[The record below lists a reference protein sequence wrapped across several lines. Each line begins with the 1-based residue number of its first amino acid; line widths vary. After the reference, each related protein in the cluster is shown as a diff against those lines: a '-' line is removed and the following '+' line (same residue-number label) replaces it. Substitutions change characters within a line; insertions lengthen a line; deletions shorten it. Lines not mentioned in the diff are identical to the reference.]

1 MERIINAERLY
12 SNIKELLEKQNDI
25 KEVRKQLG
33 IIHLRILQRDVMK
46 RTKERDCAKE
56 LVVYNKIAFYLL
68 TKLTNFEYDEAV
80 YFEGMEIAAFCFEVL
95 FKTKMYEPQ
104 EEVEYGVFSS
114 ICYALA
120 ENQANSIIMAN
131 KVLENYEEY
140 CITGKY
146 IYLYTLFLAR
156 KFKKISRM
164 VVADDTVI
172 KEIVSFSKSMIYR
185 NEKKNYLSG
194 LEDVLFQLRDE
205 ESEDYYM
212 FRLIYLVAKRM
223 DICSIRNLLIDNSEL
238 VDYIDV
244 LTQKE
249 IRNVFELWQSQKF
262 LFDAM
267 EQIKETED
275 IFFLSLPTSAGKTL
289 VSELI
294 LYKFLSYKRGIA
306 IYIVPTI
313 ALTNEIEN
321 SFIRRFRKVGINV
334 IKELEYDDES
344 NIAQPAIL
352 ILTPEKLDLLVRK
365 QPEVLEELECIV
377 FDEFHKI
384 SDGQRGWL
392 EETLIAWFVF
402 HMNTYNYKIVMMSAI
417 VDGLKDSLSNIK
429 ATIYDNKWTP
439 SKKMYGMFYLSED
452 NKKVYGNNVKKD
464 DEIAEEYNLRIKYD
478 FKLVA
483 DIPNIFQRKT
493 FGKKRSD
500 GKDTKRSDTKYD
512 LCWKAVNSFEEDTIL
527 VYFYA
532 KKDIKSFISK
542 CEKYRDKDTDSRLE
556 SLKLNIA
563 RQLGSEHMLV
573 KALDYKVGFHDGDLP
588 EDVRS
593 VIESAYKNKLIDVLA
608 CTTTLADGVNLPVS
622 TLVVGTYSNYDNN
635 RRLDLGDYKN
645 IVGRIGR
652 ALIDTEGKIFLIK
665 YPEIYKQ
672 EDVQRLNE
680 YYYGERITNSLE
692 SAFDGIKDDLL
703 VDVES
708 CAYKEMDKER
718 RNIKSMIE
726 RIQIFVFSLYEEM
739 QESNIVEF
747 EEAYNKAFFL
757 KHSAKTDEIM
767 NNYVSKYYKLA
778 CEIPYDFLQKCNKT
792 GVSYETNAVLVG
804 LAQEVGDFEDVYDI
818 LSEDVYLKL
827 LECNEFL
834 PEDNSVQHYNALVTW
849 LEGGSYKELRDK
861 YFVEDDVQNSTE
873 RCTKYIRR
881 MFQYIVPWALSA
893 LLVYMDEKTDSYSVM
908 TYLIRC
914 VKYGTL
920 EENVVVLCES
930 GIKSR
935 ELAIDLNKL
944 YEDDTSEEAEISN
957 WVVNVQKEKLEKS
970 FGNKFDRYILEQVA
984 KYRSI
989 KREVSHY
996 FERSRVII
1004 CPVRGVQY
1012 YDYFH
1017 LGSDY
1022 FENNKNVVLVQDTNN
1037 EYDMYAVKVM
1047 TNNGEFMLGHIP
1059 MTCSEEVFD
1068 LIESGYQLKCEI
1080 YEMKEKSLKI
1090 RVEKV
1095 GLLL

>member
-1 MERIINAERLY
+1 MERIVNVEHLY
-12 SNIKELLEKQNDI
+12 SNIKELLEKQSDI
-25 KEVRKQLG
+25 KDVRKQLG
-33 IIHLRILQRDVMK
+33 IIHLKILQRDVMK
-46 RTKERDCAKE
+46 QTKERDCTKE

-95 FKTKMYEPQ
+95 FKTKMYELQ

-114 ICYALA
+114 ICYGLA

-131 KVLENYEEY
+131 KVLDNYEEC
-140 CITGKY
+140 CITRKY

-164 VVADDTVI
+164 VVVDDTVI
-172 KEIVSFSKSMIYR
+172 KEIVRFSKSMIYR

-267 EQIKETED
+267 EQIRGTEN

-334 IKELEYDDES
+334 IKELEYDES

-365 QPEVLEELECIV
+365 QPKILEELECIV

-402 HMNTYNYKIVMMSAI
+402 HMNIYNYKIVMMSAI

-429 ATIYDNKWTP
+429 ATIYDKKWTP
-439 SKKMYGMFYLSED
+439 SKKLYGMFYLPED
-452 NKKVYGNNVKKD
+452 NKKVYGNNSVKKD
-464 DEIAEEYNLRIKYD
+464 EEISEEYCLKIKYD
-478 FKLVA
+478 FELVA
-483 DIPNIFQRKT
+483 TLPNVFQRKT
-493 FGKKRSD
+493 FGKKRGE
-500 GKDTKRSDTKYD
+500 GKDSKRSDTKYD
-512 LCWKAVNSFEEDTIL
+512 LCWKAVNSFNEDTIL

-532 KKDIKSFISK
+532 KRDIKSFISK
-542 CEKYRDKDTDSRLE
+542 CEKYRDIDTDSRLE

-665 YPEIYKQ
+665 YPEIYKE
-672 EDVQRLNE
+672 EDVQQFNE
-680 YYYGERITNSLE
+680 YYYGERIANSLE
-692 SAFDGIKDDLL
+692 SAFDGIKEDLL

-708 CAYKEMDKER
+708 YAYKEMDKER

-747 EEAYNKAFFL
+747 EEAYNRAFFL

-767 NNYVSKYYKLA
+767 NKYVSKYYKLA
-778 CEIPYDFLQKCNKT
+778 CKIPYEFLQKCNKT

-834 PEDNSVQHYNALVTW
+834 PEDNSVQHYNALMTW

-893 LLVYMDEKTDSYSVM
+893 LLVYMDEKAGSYSVM

-914 VKYGTL
+914 IKYGTL

-944 YEDDTSEEAEISN
+944 YEDDMSEEAEISN
-957 WVVNVQKEKLEKS
+957 WVVNVQKEKLEKL

-996 FERSRVII
+996 FERSRAII

-1017 LGSDY
+1017 LGSEY

-1068 LIESGYQLKCEI
+1068 LIESGYQLKSEI

-1095 GLLL
+1095 GLHL

>member
-1 MERIINAERLY
+1 MERIVNAEHLY
-12 SNIKELLEKQNDI
+12 SNIKELLEAQRDV
-25 KEVRKQLG
+25 EDVRKQLG
-33 IIHLRILQRDVMK
+33 IIHLRILQRDVLK
-46 RTKERDCAKE
+46 RTEERDCSKE

-80 YFEGMEIAAFCFEVL
+80 YLEGMEIAAFCFEVL
-95 FKTKMYEPQ
+95 FKSKMYVPQ
-104 EEVEYGVFSS
+104 EEIEYGIFSS
-114 ICYALA
+114 ICYTLA
-120 ENQANSIIMAN
+120 ENQANSIIIAN
-131 KVLENYEEY
+131 KIIENYEE
-140 CITGKY
+140 CCKTGKY
-146 IYLYTLFLAR
+146 LYLYACFLAR
-156 KFKKISRM
+156 KYKEISRM
-164 VVADDTVI
+164 TVTDDTLI
-172 KEIVSFSKSMIYR
+172 KEIVLFSKSMIYR
-185 NEKKNYLSG
+185 NEEKDYLRG
-194 LEDVLFQLRDE
+194 LKDVLFQLRDE
-205 ESEDYYM
+205 QSEDYYM

-223 DICSIRNLLIDNSEL
+223 DTYSIRNLLNDNSDL

-262 LFDAM
+262 LFEAL
-267 EQIKETED
+267 EQIRETDD

-334 IKELEYDDES
+334 IKELEYDEES

-365 QPEVLEELECIV
+365 QPEILEELECIV

-392 EETLIAWFVF
+392 EETLIAWFVL
-402 HMNTYNYKIVMMSAI
+402 HMNIYNYKIVMMSAI

-429 ATIYDNKWTP
+429 ATIYDKKWTP
-439 SKKMYGMFYLSED
+439 SKKLYGMFYLPEE
-452 NKKVYGNNVKKD
+452 NKKVYGNNSVKQ
-464 DEIAEEYNLRIKYD
+464 DEEIVEEYCLKIKYD

-483 DIPNIFQRKT
+483 TLPNVFQRKT
-493 FGKKRSD
+493 FGKKRVD

-512 LCWKAVNSFEEDTIL
+512 LCWKAVNTFEEDTIL

-542 CEKYRDKDTDSRLE
+542 CEKYRDIDTDSRLE
-556 SLKLNIA
+556 SLKHNIA

-622 TLVVGTYSNYDNN
+622 TLIVGTFSNFDNN

-665 YPEIYKQ
+665 YPEVYKE
-672 EDVQRLNE
+672 EDVQQFNK

-692 SAFDGIKDDLL
+692 SAFDGIEGDLL
-703 VDVES
+703 IDVES

-739 QESNIVEF
+739 QDSNIVEF
-747 EEAYNKAFFL
+747 EEAYSKAFFL
-757 KHSAKTDEIM
+757 KHSANTDEIM
-767 NNYVSKYYKLA
+767 NKYVSKYYRLA
-778 CEIPYDFLQKCNKT
+778 CEIPYEFLQKCNKT

-804 LAQEVGDFEDVYDI
+804 LAEEVGDFEDVYDI
-818 LSEDVYLKL
+818 LSENVYLKL

-834 PEDNSVQHYNALVTW
+834 PEDESVQHYNALMTW
-849 LEGGSYKELRDK
+849 LEGGSYRELRDK

-893 LLVYMDEKTDSYSVM
+893 LLVYMDEKTDSYRVM

-914 VKYGTL
+914 VKYGSL
-920 EENVVVLCES
+920 EEDVVALCES

-944 YEDDTSEEAEISN
+944 YVDDSSQDSEISE
-957 WVVNVQKEKLEKS
+957 WVVNVQKERLEKS

-996 FERSRVII
+996 FEKSRAII

-1012 YDYFH
+1012 YSYFS
-1017 LGSDY
+1017 LGSNY
-1022 FENNKNVVLVQDTNN
+1022 FEENKKVVLLQDMNN
-1037 EYDMYAVKVM
+1037 EYDMYAVKVL
-1047 TNNGEFMLGHIP
+1047 TSDGKFMLGHIP

-1080 YEMKEKSLKI
+1080 HEMKEKSLKI

-1095 GLLL
+1095 GL

>member
-1 MERIINAERLY
+1 MERIVNAEHLY
-12 SNIKELLEKQNDI
+12 SNIKELLEEQRDI
-25 KEVRKQLG
+25 DDVRKQLG
-33 IIHLRILQRDVMK
+33 IIHLRILQRDVLK
-46 RTKERDCAKE
+46 RTKEGNCIKE
-56 LVVYNKIAFYLL
+56 LAVYNKIAFYLL
-68 TKLTNFEYDEAV
+68 TKLTNFEYDEEV
-80 YFEGMEIAAFCFEVL
+80 YLEGMEIAAFCFEVL
-95 FKTKMYEPQ
+95 FKTKMYEAQ
-104 EEVEYGVFSS
+104 EEVEYGIFSS
-114 ICYALA
+114 ICYTLA
-120 ENQANSIIMAN
+120 ENQANSIIIAN
-131 KVLENYEEY
+131 KVIENYEKSCKTE
-140 CITGKY
+140 KY
-146 IYLYTLFLAR
+146 IYLYALFLAR

-164 VVADDTVI
+164 AVTDDDVI
-172 KEIVSFSKSMIYR
+172 KEIIIFSKSMIYR

-194 LEDVLFQLRDE
+194 LENVLFQLRDE
-205 ESEDYYM
+205 KSEDYYM
-212 FRLIYLVAKRM
+212 FRLIYFVTKKM
-223 DICSIRNLLIDNSEL
+223 DICSIRNLLIDNEDL
-238 VDYIDV
+238 VDYINV

-249 IRNVFELWQSQKF
+249 MRNVFELWQSQKF
-262 LFDAM
+262 LFGAM
-267 EQIKETED
+267 EQIKETDD

-294 LYKFLSYKRGIA
+294 LYKFLSDKKGVA

-344 NIAQPAIL
+344 NIEQPAIL

-365 QPEVLEELECIV
+365 QPEILKELECIV

-392 EETLIAWFVF
+392 EETLIAWFIF
-402 HMNTYNYKIVMMSAI
+402 HMDMYNYKIIMMSAI
-417 VDGLKDSLSNIK
+417 VDGLKDSLSNVK
-429 ATIYDNKWTP
+429 ATIYDKKWTP
-439 SKKMYGMFYLSED
+439 SKKLYGMFYLPKD
-452 NKKVYGNNVKKD
+452 NVKVYGNKVKKG
-464 DEIAEEYNLRIKYD
+464 DEVSEEYSLKIKYD

-483 DIPNIFQRKT
+483 NVKNVFQRKIY
-493 FGKKRSD
+493 GKKRTE
-500 GKDTKRSDTKYD
+500 GKDTKRSDTKFD
-512 LCWKAVNSFEEDTIL
+512 LCWKAVNSFDEDTIL

-532 KKDIKSFISK
+532 KKDVKSFVSK

-556 SLKLNIA
+556 ILKLNIA
-563 RQLGSEHMLV
+563 RQLGSEHILV

-593 VIESAYKNKLIDVLA
+593 VIESAYKNKLIEVLA

-622 TLVVGTYSNYDNN
+622 TLIIGTLFNYDKN

-652 ALIDTEGKIFLIK
+652 ALVDTEGKIFLIK
-665 YPEIYKQ
+665 YPEIYKE
-672 EDVQRLNE
+672 EDVQKFEE

-692 SAFDGIKDDLL
+692 SSFDAVNEDLL
-703 VDVES
+703 RDVES
-708 CAYKEMDKER
+708 YAYIEMDKDR

-739 QESNIVEF
+739 QDSNIDEF
-747 EEAYNKAFFL
+747 EEAYSKAFFL
-757 KHSAKTDEIM
+757 KHSIKTDEIM
-767 NNYVSKYYKLA
+767 NKYVSKYYELA
-778 CEIPYDFLQKCNKT
+778 CEIPYEFLQKCNRT
-792 GVSYETNAVLVG
+792 GVSYETNTVLAG
-804 LAQEVGDFEDVYDI
+804 LAEEVGNFEDIYDI
-818 LSEDVYLKL
+818 LSEEVYLKL

-834 PEDNSVQHYNALVTW
+834 PDDNNVQHYNALMTW
-849 LEGGSYKELRDK
+849 LGGVSYRELRDK
-861 YFVEDDVQNSTE
+861 YFTEDDVQNSTE

-893 LLVYMDEKTDSYSVM
+893 LLVYMDEKANSYRVM
-908 TYLIRC
+908 IYLIRC

-920 EENVVVLCES
+920 EENVVALCES

-944 YEDDTSEEAEISN
+944 YVDDTSKETEISK

-970 FGNKFDRYILEQVA
+970 LGNKFDRYILEQVA

-996 FERSRVII
+996 FERSRAII
-1004 CPVRGVQY
+1004 CSVRGVRY
-1012 YDYFH
+1012 YDYFD
-1017 LGSDY
+1017 LESDY
-1022 FENNKNVVLVQDTNN
+1022 FENNKNVVLLQDLNN
-1037 EYDMYAVKVM
+1037 EYDMYAVKVL
-1047 TNNGEFMLGHIP
+1047 TSDGKFMLGYIP

-1068 LIESGYQLKCEI
+1068 LIESGYQLEGEI
-1080 YEMKEKSLKI
+1080 YKMTEKSLKI
-1090 RVEKV
+1090 RIEKV
-1095 GLLL
+1095 GLHL